1 MDIFWNYTLY
11 SIYIIQ
17 KYQQTFFIDDHYKFQ
32 GICYSNVKLQ
42 WNFDIM
48 KGLAKY
54 MYVCYNKVLLYEG
67 SFQYSLLLLGPQKSF
82 VILRTSSCR
91 GLLNQG
97 STGTN
102 HIPSNGQ

>member
-17 KYQQTFFIDDHYKFQ
+17 KYQETFLIDDHYKFQ

-54 MYVCYNKVLLYEG
+54 MYVCYNKVCCMKVLFSIVYRYWG
-67 SFQYSLLLLGPQKSF
+67 H
-82 VILRTSSCR
+82 RNR
-91 GLLNQG
+91 LLNQG
-97 STGTN
+97 STALTTFLPMVN
-102 HIPSNGQ
+102 K